1 MAGITNCVGVWE
13 KCDKEREQKRFVEVL
28 SACTAVFFPN
38 NIPFFFGNYVAILCV
53 NLALL
58 L

>member
-1 MAGITNCVGVWE
+1 MGVWE

-38 NIPFFFGNYVAILCV
+38 NIPFFFGNYVAILCL